1 MMHGPL
7 VLFLMRKLQQKMK
20 EGLYPRHYSISKHV
34 RGPVLLAE
42 IVHTFLGLWI
52 ILCNVILL

>member
-34 RGPVLLAE
+34 RGLVLLAE
-42 IVHTFLGLWI
+42 IVHTFLGL
-52 ILCNVILL
+52 